1 MRKATLVSV
10 LGVCLVVGQLAAA
23 GPAVADPGLVVQDL
37 TTSLTANDLAQAIVG
52 SGVSVSNVAFTGAD
66 VAAGEF
72 SGGGTGSSAII
83 GFDQGVVLSTG
94 AAGSVVG
101 PNMSDTITA
110 ENGTAGDGDLDGL
123 LPPEQST
130 QDASVLTFDFTPDAS
145 EISLDYVFASDEY
158 NEFVGQGFNDV
169 FGFLVNGQ
177 NCAMVDSSPVSI
189 DTINQNTNSSLF
201 RNNDITTGAPID
213 TEMDGLTT
221 VLICT
226 ASVTPNQ
233 TNTMKLAIGDVGD
246 DVVDSNVFI
255 AAGSLT
261 TSTTPGAPTNVS
273 AIAGNTSATVSWDP
287 PASSGTSAIDSYQV
301 TCTATGNSE
310 DQGSASTDGQTTSVS
325 VGGLTNGTEYTCVVA
340 AHNADGFGADSDP
353 SNAVTPSDANASFVV
368 DSSTGGTLDLTPT
381 VNDLGTSGKIVLPPQ
396 GGTGTDVVVS
406 AFLFGQPGT
415 KDTTCGGHRCIGQGI
430 DWTLS
435 DGSAFSTI
443 QVVFFEE
450 PFLVM
455 NKKVK
460 AAKVYKDGRVLKNCG
475 ASGIPPLPI
484 GACVQQRLML
494 PDGTWQVTVLANGD
508 DPKGR
513 L

>member
-37 TTSLTANDLAQAIVG
+37 TTSLTANDLAQTIVG

-101 PNMSDTITA
+101 PNTSDTITT

-130 QDASVLTFDFTPDAS
+130 QDASVLTFDFTPNAS
-145 EISLDYVFASDEY
+145 EISLDYFFASDEY

-169 FGFLVNGQ
+169 FGFFVNGQ
-177 NCAMVDSSPVSI
+177 NCATVDSSPVSI
-189 DTINQNTNSSLF
+189 DTINQNTNSDLF
-201 RNNDITTGAPID
+201 RNNDITSGAPID
-213 TEMDGLTT
+213 TEMDGPTT
-221 VLICT
+221 ALICT

-246 DVVDSNVFI
+246 DLVDSNVFI

-273 AIAGNTSATVSWDP
+273 AIAGNTSATV
-287 PASSGTSAIDSYQV
+287 
-301 TCTATGNSE
+301 NSE

-368 DSSTGGTLDLTPT
+368 DSSAGGTLNLTPT
-381 VNDLGTSGKIVLPPQ
+381 VSDLGTSGKIVLPPQ

-415 KDTTCGGHRCIGQGI
+415 RDATCGGHRCIGQGI

-455 NKKVK
+455 NKKVT
-460 AAKVYKDGRVLKNCG
+460 AAKVYKDGKVLKNCG

-484 GACVQQRLML
+484 GACVQQRLRL
-494 PDGTWQVTVLANGD
+494 PDGTWQVT
-508 DPKGR
+508 
-513 L
+513 

>member
-1 MRKATLVSV
+1 M
-10 LGVCLVVGQLAAA
+10 
-23 GPAVADPGLVVQDL
+23 
-37 TTSLTANDLAQAIVG
+37 
-52 SGVSVSNVAFTGAD
+52 
-66 VAAGEF
+66 
-72 SGGGTGSSAII
+72 
-83 GFDQGVVLSTG
+83 
-94 AAGSVVG
+94 
-101 PNMSDTITA
+101 
-110 ENGTAGDGDLDGL
+110 
-123 LPPEQST
+123 
-130 QDASVLTFDFTPDAS
+130 
-145 EISLDYVFASDEY
+145 
-158 NEFVGQGFNDV
+158 
-169 FGFLVNGQ
+169 NGQ
-177 NCAMVDSSPVSI
+177 NCATVDSSPVSI
-189 DTINQNTNSSLF
+189 DTINQNTNSNLF
-201 RNNDITTGAPID
+201 RNNDITSGAPID

-221 VLICT
+221 ALICT
-226 ASVTPNQ
+226 ASVTPNA

-246 DVVDSNVFI
+246 DLVDSNVFI

-273 AIAGNTSATVSWDP
+273 AFAGNTSATVSWDP
-287 PASSGTSAIDSYQV
+287 PASSGTSAIDSYEF

-368 DSSTGGTLDLTPT
+368 DSSAGGTLNLTPT
-381 VNDLGTSGKIVLPPQ
+381 VSDLGTSGKIVLPPQ

-406 AFLFGQPGT
+406 ASLFGQPGT
-415 KDTTCGGHRCIGQGI
+415 KDADVRAPAASVRASTGPSATEV
-430 DWTLS
+430 
-435 DGSAFSTI
+435 AFSTI

-460 AAKVYKDGRVLKNCG
+460 AAKVYKDGKVLKNCG

>member
-10 LGVCLVVGQLAAA
+10 LGVCLLVGQLAAA
-23 GPAVADPGLVVQDL
+23 GPAEAAPGLIVQDL
-37 TTSLTANDLAQAIVG
+37 TTSLSATDLAQAIVG
-52 SGVSVSNVAFTGAD
+52 SGVSVSNAAFTGAD
-66 VAAGEF
+66 VAAGTF

-94 AAGSVVG
+94 AVGSVVG
-101 PNMSDTITA
+101 PNTSNIITTQ
-110 ENGTAGDGDLDGL
+110 NGTAGDVDLDGL

-130 QDASVLTFDFTPDAS
+130 EDASVLTFDFTPDAS
-145 EISLDYVFASDEY
+145 EISLEYVFASDEY

-169 FGFLVNGQ
+169 FGFFVNGQ

-189 DTINQNTNSSLF
+189 DTVNQNSNSSLF
-201 RNNDITTGAPID
+201 RNNDISSGAPID

-226 ASVTPNQ
+226 ASVTPNES
-233 TNTMKLAIGDVGD
+233 NTMKLAIGDVGD
-246 DVVDSNVFI
+246 SAVDSNVFI

-273 AIAGNTSATVSWDP
+273 AIAGNMSATVSWDP
-287 PASSGTSAIDSYQV
+287 PAASGTTAIDSYQV
-301 TCTATGNSE
+301 TCTATGNPD

-325 VGGLTNGTEYTCVVA
+325 VGGLANGTEYRCVVA
-340 AHNADGFGADSDP
+340 AHNADGFGPDSDP
-353 SNAVTPSDANASFVV
+353 SNAVTPSDANASIVV
-368 DSSTGGTLDLTPT
+368 DSSVGGTLNLTPT
-381 VNDLGTSGKIVLPPQ
+381 ASDLGTSGKIVLPAQ

-415 KDTTCGGHRCIGQGI
+415 RDATCGGHRCIGQGI

-450 PFLVM
+450 PFLVV
-455 NKKVK
+455 NRKVK
-460 AAKVYKDGRVLKNCG
+460 TAKVYKDGKVLKNCG

-494 PDGTWQVTVLANGD
+494 LDGTWQVTVLANGD

>member
-1 MRKATLVSV
+1 
-10 LGVCLVVGQLAAA
+10 
-23 GPAVADPGLVVQDL
+23 
-37 TTSLTANDLAQAIVG
+37 
-52 SGVSVSNVAFTGAD
+52 
-66 VAAGEF
+66 
-72 SGGGTGSSAII
+72 
-83 GFDQGVVLSTG
+83 
-94 AAGSVVG
+94 
-101 PNMSDTITA
+101 
-110 ENGTAGDGDLDGL
+110 
-123 LPPEQST
+123 
-130 QDASVLTFDFTPDAS
+130 
-145 EISLDYVFASDEY
+145 
-158 NEFVGQGFNDV
+158 
-169 FGFLVNGQ
+169 
-177 NCAMVDSSPVSI
+177 
-189 DTINQNTNSSLF
+189 
-201 RNNDITTGAPID
+201 
-213 TEMDGLTT
+213 
-221 VLICT
+221 
-226 ASVTPNQ
+226 
-233 TNTMKLAIGDVGD
+233 MKLAIGDVGD
-246 DVVDSNVFI
+246 GLVDSNVFI

-340 AHNADGFGADSDP
+340 AHNTDGFGPDSDP
-353 SNAVTPSDANASFVV
+353 SNAVMPSDANASFVV
-368 DSSTGGTLDLTPT
+368 DSSVGGTLNLTPT
-381 VNDLGTSGKIVLPPQ
+381 VSDLGTSGRIVLPPQ

-415 KDTTCGGHRCIGQGI
+415 RDATCGGHRCIGQGI

-455 NKKVK
+455 NKKVRT
-460 AAKVYKDGRVLKNCG
+460 AKVYKDGKVLKNCG

-484 GACVQQRLML
+484 GACVQQRLKL
-494 PDGTWQVTVLANGD
+494 PDGSWQITVLANGD

>member
-1 MRKATLVSV
+1 MKKATLVSV
-10 LGVCLVVGQLAAA
+10 LGVCLVIGQIAASA
-23 GPAVADPGLVVQDL
+23 PAEADPGLVVQDL

-52 SGVSVSNVAFTGAD
+52 SGVSVSNAAFTGAD

-72 SGGGTGSSAII
+72 SGGGAGSSSII

-101 PNMSDTITA
+101 PNSSDGITTA
-110 ENGTAGDGDLDGL
+110 NGTAGDADLDLL
-123 LPPEQST
+123 LPEGQST
-130 QDASVLTFDFTPDAS
+130 QDASVLTFSFTPDAS
-145 EISLDYVFASDEY
+145 EISLDYVFSSDEY

-169 FGFLVNGQ
+169 FGFFVNGQ
-177 NCAMVDSSPVSI
+177 NCATVDSSPVSI
-189 DTINQNTNSSLF
+189 DTINQNTNSNLF
-201 RNNDITTGAPID
+201 RNNDIASGAPID

-226 ASVTPNQ
+226 ATVTPNQ

-246 DVVDSNVFI
+246 DAYDSNVFI

-261 TSTTPGAPTNVS
+261 TSTTPGAPTNVT

-287 PASSGTSAIDSYQV
+287 PASSGTSAIDAYHV
-301 TCTATGNSE
+301 TCTATGNPE
-310 DQGSASTDGQTTSVS
+310 NQASADTDGQTTSVS
-325 VGGLTNGTEYTCVVA
+325 VGGLTNGTEYRCVVA
-340 AHNADGFGADSDP
+340 AHNAGGFGPDSEP
-353 SNAVTPSDANASFVV
+353 SNAVTPSDASASAVF

-381 VNDLGTSGKIVLPPQ
+381 ESDLGTSGKIVLPPQ

-406 AFLFGQPGT
+406 ASLFGQPGT
-415 KDTTCGGHRCIGQGI
+415 RDATCGRRRCIGQGI
-430 DWTLS
+430 DWNLS
-435 DGSAFSTI
+435 DTSAFSTI

-455 NKKVK
+455 NKRVK
-460 AAKVYKDGRVLKNCG
+460 RARVFKNGTLLMNCPV
-475 ASGIPPLPI
+475 SGIPPLPI
-484 GACVQQRLML
+484 GACVQERSML
-494 PDGTWQVTVLANGD
+494 SDGSWRVTILANGN